1 MRTLKELHE
10 HADQDLFEGRYAEA
24 LHVYAAEVQLN
35 PASLDGRL
43 RVADCLLA
51 LGEPQAAA
59 MVYTKLAQYAA
70 HAGYPL
76 RALIALKVLEALEPQ
91 LGKLLA
97 GVATLYAKGSPK
109 LGRGVRL
116 SLGDPDTAI
125 PDGLRF
131 DTPPP
136 LSELATSAA
145 RIAMDLS
152 RIAAYPEKVTP
163 IPVFSELPADNF
175 AAVLGALKLVR
186 CRPGQ
191 VLIEQGSVGTSF
203 FVLARGEVEVRRSRD
218 DGTEHILAR
227 LHDGAIF
234 GEMALVSAQPRSATV
249 VALDDCDLLEFPREA
264 LSAASNEVA
273 AIAAALEKFTR
284 ERLLNNLLATS
295 PLFRPLDRKQRVDLV
310 RGFAAHELAAGT
322 PIIREGEQ
330 GRGLFLLLN
339 GEADVS
345 KIDGDEKVLL
355 ATLKP
360 GDVFGEIA
368 LIHDEPTTA
377 TVTTARQSTVLFLS
391 RERFA
396 VLVNAV
402 AEIREYIEQLGEERL
417 MDTELTMDS
426 MDFDGDEVLDDDDLL
441 ML

>member
-1 MRTLKELHE
+1 MRTLKDLHE
-10 HADQDLFEGRYAEA
+10 YADDHLYAGRYAEA
-24 LHVYAAEVQLN
+24 LHGYAAEVQLN

-43 RVADCLLA
+43 RIADCLLS

-70 HAGYPL
+70 NAGYPL
-76 RALIALKVLEALEPQ
+76 RALVALKVLQALEPQ
-91 LGKLLA
+91 LGQLLA
-97 GVATLYAKGSPK
+97 GVATLYAKDSPK

-116 SLGDPDTAI
+116 SLGDPDALL

-136 LSELATSAA
+136 LAELATHAA
-145 RIAMDLS
+145 RSAMDMS
-152 RIAAYPEKVTP
+152 RIAAFPEKVTP

-175 AAVLGALKLVR
+175 AAVLGALQLVR
-186 CRPGQ
+186 ARPGQ
-191 VLIEQGSVGTSF
+191 VIIEQGSVGTSF
-203 FVLARGEVEVRRSRD
+203 FVLARGEVQVQRARD
-218 DGTEHILAR
+218 DGAVQKLAK

-249 VALDDCDLLEFPREA
+249 VALDDCDLLEFSREA
-264 LSAASNEVA
+264 LVAASNQVG

-295 PLFRPLDRKQRVDLV
+295 PLFRPLDTKQRLDLV
-310 RGFAAHELAAGT
+310 RGFAAHDLAPGT
-322 PIIREGEQ
+322 SVIREGEQ
-330 GRGLFLLLN
+330 GRGLFLLLS

-345 KIDGDEKVLL
+345 KVDGSDRVLL

-368 LIHDEPTTA
+368 LIHNEPTTA
-377 TVTTARQSTVLFLS
+377 TVTMATQGTVLFLS

-402 AEIREYIEQLGEERL
+402 KEIREYIEQLGEERL
-417 MDTELTMDS
+417 MDTQLTL
-426 MDFDGDEVLDDDDLL
+426 DGGDIDDDML

>member
-1 MRTLKELHE
+1 MRTLHDLHE
-10 HADQDLFEGRYAEA
+10 HADEHLYAGRYAEA

-76 RALIALKVLEALEPQ
+76 RALVALKVLEALEPQ
-91 LGKLLA
+91 LGQLLGGLA
-97 GVATLYAKGSPK
+97 ELYAKGSPK

-116 SLGDPDTAI
+116 SLGDPGLKL

-136 LSELATSAA
+136 LGELATQAA

-152 RIAAYPEKVTP
+152 RIAAYPEKVSP
-163 IPVFSELPADNF
+163 IPVFSELPAADF
-175 AAVLGALKLVR
+175 AAVLGALRLVR
-186 CRPGQ
+186 ARPGQ
-191 VLIEQGSVGTSF
+191 VLIQQGSVGTSF
-203 FVLARGEVEVRRSRD
+203 FVLARGEVQVLRAKD
-218 DGTEHILAR
+218 DGTSQALAK

-249 VALDDCDLLEFPREA
+249 VATDDCDLLEFPREA
-264 LSAASNEVA
+264 LVAASAQVG
-273 AIAAALEKFTR
+273 AIATALEKFTR

-295 PLFRPLDRKQRVDLV
+295 PLFRPLDQKQRIDLV
-310 RGFAAHELAAGT
+310 RGFAAHDLAPGT
-322 PIIREGEQ
+322 PIIREGEE
-330 GRGLFLLLN
+330 GRGLFLLLS

-345 KIDGDEKVLL
+345 KVDGSERVLL

-368 LIHDEPTTA
+368 LLHEERTTA
-377 TVTTARQSTVLFLS
+377 TVTTATQCTVLFLS
-391 RERFA
+391 RERFS

-402 AEIREYIEQLGEERL
+402 KEIREYIEQLGDERL
-417 MDTELTMDS
+417 MDTQLTL
-426 MDFDGDEVLDDDDLL
+426 DGGDIDDDML

>member
-1 MRTLKELHE
+1 MRTLKDLHE
-10 HADQDLFEGRYAEA
+10 YADDHLYAGRYAEA
-24 LHVYAAEVQLN
+24 LHGYAAEVQLN
-35 PASLDGRL
+35 PTSLDGRL
-43 RVADCLLA
+43 RIADCLLA

-76 RALIALKVLEALEPQ
+76 RALVALKVLQALEPQ
-91 LGKLLA
+91 LGQLLA
-97 GVATLYAKGSPK
+97 GVATLYAKDSPK

-116 SLGDPDTAI
+116 SLGDPDALL

-136 LSELATSAA
+136 LAELATHAA
-145 RIAMDLS
+145 RNAMDTS
-152 RIAAYPEKVTP
+152 RIAAFPEKVNP

-175 AAVLGALKLVR
+175 AAVLGALRLVR
-186 CRPGQ
+186 ARPGQ
-191 VLIEQGSVGTSF
+191 VIIEQGSVGTSF
-203 FVLARGEVEVRRSRD
+203 FVLARGEVQVQRTRD
-218 DGTEHILAR
+218 DGAVQRLAK
-227 LHDGAIF
+227 LHDGSIF

-264 LSAASNEVA
+264 LVAASSQVG
-273 AIAAALEKFTR
+273 AIATALEKFTR

-295 PLFRPLDRKQRVDLV
+295 PLFRPLDTKQRLDLV
-310 RGFAAHELAAGT
+310 RGFAAHDLAPGT
-322 PIIREGEQ
+322 TIIREGEQ
-330 GRGLFLLLN
+330 GRGLFLLLS

-345 KIDGDEKVLL
+345 KVDGSERVLL

-368 LIHDEPTTA
+368 LIHNEPTTA
-377 TVTTARQSTVLFLS
+377 TVTTATQATVLFLS

-402 AEIREYIEQLGEERL
+402 KEIREYIEQLGEERL
-417 MDTELTMDS
+417 MDTQLTL
-426 MDFDGDEVLDDDDLL
+426 DGGDIDDDML